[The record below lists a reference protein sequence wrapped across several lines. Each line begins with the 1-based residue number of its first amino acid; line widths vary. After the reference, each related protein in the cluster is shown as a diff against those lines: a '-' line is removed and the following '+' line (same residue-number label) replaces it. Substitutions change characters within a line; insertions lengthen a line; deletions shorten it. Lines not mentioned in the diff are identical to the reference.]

1 MGASTSRGP
10 LNDRAGLCRPDHHSA
25 LGLRGAGVRSGL
37 SRGAAIMRRGGNL
50 AQTTLRGFAWRM
62 GALLAAAVFSAV
74 VAQWAAR

>member
-1 MGASTSRGP
+1 
-10 LNDRAGLCRPDHHSA
+10 
-25 LGLRGAGVRSGL
+25 
-37 SRGAAIMRRGGNL
+37 MRRGGNL